1 MGNKILVV
9 DDSKFNRSILKN
21 LLASDYEISEAENGK
36 EALAYIE
43 KNQADI
49 AAVLLDI
56 VMPVMDGI
64 EFLQEAGKR
73 NYLEAFPIL
82 IVTSEKEIDKVE
94 QCFEYGAS
102 DFIKKPVNT
111 EFVKKRVDRLVAL
124 YQDRNKL
131 KAQANR
137 QTSTLQMQ
145 YKMLQIQSNKLK
157 ESNENIIRVLGTIVE
172 YRNLE
177 GGNHIAR
184 IEKYTEILGNQLM
197 QDYPEYELTPEKVH
211 VIVSA
216 SALHDV
222 GKILIPDSILLK
234 PGKLTNDEF
243 EYMKSHSVRGYD
255 IIDQIATSWGDEYI
269 KYSKEI
275 TRWHHEKY
283 DGKGYPDGLRGE
295 RIPISAQLVSL
306 ADCYDALTNDSVY
319 RKAYSCEDA
328 YMMIKNGECGVFSP
342 KLLSVLTKVRDQ
354 FEDVAKKLRDEYEAE
369 SAEAQAAEDAEETA
383 GDEEHDEIDNLIS
396 SLKDLDL

>member
-1 MGNKILVV
+1 MGKKILVV
-9 DDSKFNRSILKN
+9 DDSKFNRVILKN
-21 LLASDYEISEAENGK
+21 LLEPDYDIDEAENGK
-36 EALAYIE
+36 EALDYIE
-43 KNQADI
+43 NHASDI
-49 AAVLLDI
+49 AAILLDL
-56 VMPVMDGI
+56 VMPVMTGL
-64 EFLQEAGKR
+64 EFLQEANKR
-73 NYLEAFPIL
+73 NYMDQFPII
-82 IVTSEKEIDKVE
+82 IVTSEKEMKQVE
-94 QCFEYGAS
+94 QCFDYGVS
-102 DFIKKPVNT
+102 DFIRKPVNT
-111 EFVKKRVDRLVAL
+111 EFVKKRVDRLVSL
-124 YQDRNKL
+124 YQDRSKL

-145 YKMLQIQSNKLK
+145 YKMLQLQSNKLK
-157 ESNENIIRVLGTIVE
+157 ESNENIIRILGTIVE

-184 IEKYTEILGNQLM
+184 IEKYTEILGTQLI
-197 QDYPEYELTPEKVH
+197 QDYPEYELTPEKLH

-255 IIDQIATSWGDEYI
+255 IIDQVATSWSDEYI
-269 KYSKEI
+269 KYGKEI

-283 DGKGYPDGLRGE
+283 DGKGYPDGLQGE

-319 RKAYSCEDA
+319 RQAFSCEDA

-354 FEDVAKKLRDEYEAE
+354 LETFAHKLRDEYEAE
-369 SAEAQAAEDAEETA
+369 SAEEQAAEEAEETA
-383 GDEEHDEIDNLIS
+383 SDEEHDEIDNLIN